1 MKYSEFRRLAKDMNY
16 NLGET
21 KWEIRVRKKDTN
33 RLIAHVA
40 KDKRFIFLTYA
51 PFKDLN
57 QSEQEELFHLLTEL
71 SSTPPEEREEE
82 KRYRLIVDIPQLKPY
97 KYLINYQGEWIL
109 SNGIECSYGQTIF
122 TESELCNINEKGFVR
137 EEVTE

>member
-71 SSTPPEEREEE
+71 SSTPPEERKEEN
-82 KRYRLIVDIPQLKPY
+82 RYRLRVNFPQ
-97 KYLINYQGEWIL
+97 I
-109 SNGIECSYGQTIF
+109 NGILYLCKYENDWFLANGIVCSCAQTIF
-122 TESELCNINEKGFVR
+122 TESELADINEKGFVR
-137 EEVTE
+137 EEVIE